1 MVSQVVI
8 FSLVLVVAFLL
19 KSMMDLQSQNN
30 LLELKLQQQ
39 IENINRI
46 PGNIQGQEQDVVIAR
61 PPRRIVEEYKYRR
74 PMGPPKKVGYLT
86 PNVDGNINYDFEEV
100 LELYKAKLDRS
111 GYRFIYFTNVNGSR
125 IYIVDSKG
133 KICDDEDYGCNE
145 IYTDDLVTVINREYI
160 VNLY

>member
-1 MVSQVVI
+1 MLSQVII
-8 FSLVLVVAFLL
+8 FSLVFVVAFFL
-19 KSMMDLQSQNN
+19 KNIMDLQSQNN
-30 LLELKLQQQ
+30 LLELKLQQKTQ
-39 IENINRI
+39 NNNRI
-46 PGNIQGQEQDVVIAR
+46 ANNVEGRDIAMTK
-61 PPRRIVEEYKYRR
+61 PPRSIVEEYIYRI
-74 PMGPPKKVGYLT
+74 PMDSPKKIGYLT

-125 IYIVDSKG
+125 IYIIDSKG